1 MKNFIKK
8 YPKRIITAFL
18 VILLIAVVGTVNNY
32 PTYGGYANK
41 PREITKRTFKYLEDI
56 YGEGNIFYAE
66 DVPTWFA
73 DKVRYSG
80 VYYKAAEDHYI
91 YLVNKGEEGMQD
103 YASAMNTNQD
113 TYSHDDTVV
122 FKIEQFGEGKIE
134 FDSKTYM
141 LEVLRN
147 GKWYCIHTGEIEESL
162 TGEYIELSTGENW
175 EFSIKL
181 AEVREVNDEPI
192 RLQRG
197 KYRLTKPATL
207 KRVIPYGD
215 GKEINRVT
223 KILISCEFVIK

>member
-56 YGEGNIFYAE
+56 YGEGSVFYAE

-73 DKVRYSG
+73 DKVRYNG
-80 VYYKAAEDHYI
+80 VYYKAADDRYI

-103 YASAMNTNQD
+103 YAGAMNTNQD
-113 TYSHDDTVV
+113 TYSRDDTVV
-122 FKIEQFGEGKIE
+122 LKIEQFGEGKIE
-134 FDSKTYM
+134 FDSNTYM
-141 LEVLRN
+141 LEILRN

-181 AEVREVNDEPI
+181 AEVREVSDEPI
-192 RLQRG
+192 RLKRG
-197 KYRLTKPATL
+197 KYRLTKTAKL

-223 KILISCEFVIK
+223 KILISCEFDIK

>member
-8 YPKRIITAFL
+8 YPKRVITAFL
-18 VILLIAVVGTVNNY
+18 VVLLIAVIGTVNNY
-32 PTYGGYANK
+32 PTYGGYGNK
-41 PREITKRTFKYLEDI
+41 PKEATRKTFKYLEDI

-103 YASAMNTNQD
+103 YAGAMNTNQD
-113 TYSHDDTVV
+113 TYSHDDTVI

-147 GKWYCIHTGEIEESL
+147 GKWYCVHTGRI
-162 TGEYIELSTGENW
+162 GENPADELIELDVGESW
-175 EFSIKL
+175 EFSVKL
-181 AEVREVNDEPI
+181 SEVREVSDEQI
-192 RLQRG
+192 KLKRG

-207 KRVIPYGD
+207 KRVIPYGAEM
-215 GKEINRVT
+215 EINRVT
-223 KILISCEFVIK
+223 KILISCEFEIK